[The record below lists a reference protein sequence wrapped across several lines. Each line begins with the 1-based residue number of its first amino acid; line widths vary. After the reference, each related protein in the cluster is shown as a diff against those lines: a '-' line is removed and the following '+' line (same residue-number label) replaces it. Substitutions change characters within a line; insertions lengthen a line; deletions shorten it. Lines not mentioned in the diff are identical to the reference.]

1 MEKLNSLKTSLLALS
16 IMAISTSVQAQQGN
30 NDERLGLPGDNLN
43 LAAVLDIFQRS
54 QTLESF
60 EAALNSDTSK
70 VNNLDLNNDERV
82 DYIKVFDKPEG
93 DLHTI
98 VLQVDLS
105 DQESQDVAVIFVEK
119 KGEDVSIQMVGDEDL
134 YGKDY
139 ILEPSSQNQTSTA
152 RSATPNPGY
161 RNGGT
166 TVVNNYYYNNDNN
179 YYNDRPDYAPAP
191 HSWVIVRYI
200 YTPFYRP
207 YYSHWRW
214 GYYPGWYRPW
224 SPWYYDNYYNHWY
237 YQHSWNGWWYWRAP
251 HNHFHNYWYGPYRS
265 SRRASAI
272 YMRNRSAGVYD
283 RSYNN
288 PRPAPRPTG
297 KPRYANHAVPFDRN
311 PTIVKPTVSP
321 GRPVAPGRKP
331 EPTRPVYPSKNQ
343 DTRPTTPVKQ
353 DTRPTTPV
361 KQEPTRP
368 TYPSKDQDTRPTTP
382 VKQEPTRPTYP
393 SKDQETRPTTPV
405 KQEPIRPAPSKQQ
418 EVRPENSTPKTQP
431 GKPAPTK
438 PAEVKPSRT
447 PRQSPSKPA
456 GTTRSSSG
464 SRSSGSQENRR

>member
-161 RNGGT
+161 RKGGT

-343 DTRPTTPVKQ
+343 DTRT
-353 DTRPTTPV
+353 
-361 KQEPTRP
+361 
-368 TYPSKDQDTRPTTP
+368 TTP

-393 SKDQETRPTTPV
+393 SKDQETRPATPV

-431 GKPAPTK
+431 SKTAPTK